1 MGALTGVRIADFSRV
16 LAGPYA
22 TMLLGDMGA
31 EVIKVERPEVGD
43 DTRSWGP
50 PFDSDHRA
58 TYFQSVNRNKRG
70 ITADLSTDVGR
81 ARALDLIAT
90 CDVLVEN
97 FAVGTMEKFGLGYE
111 ALSAEYPGLIYCS
124 ISGFGSS
131 DAARELPG
139 YDLLVQ
145 ALSGLMSITGP
156 DADHP
161 SKVGVAL
168 IDVVAGLHAALGIV
182 TALHHRNES
191 GEGQKIEINLLSS
204 ALSAMVNQSG
214 AYAGAGVIPM
224 AMGNAHPSIA
234 PYEVYKSKDS
244 QIVIA
249 VGNDVQ
255 FEKFCSVLGIDL
267 DSQKK
272 FKTNVER
279 VVHRVE
285 LNSLIAPI
293 LVSKAGIYWIDEC
306 TKVGV
311 PAGLINNIEEAVKLA
326 EKLGLA
332 PIVTIVDPRDS
343 TSSRT
348 IANPINFSATPVEY
362 RLGPPALGIDD

>member
-1 MGALTGVRIADFSRV
+1 VGALTGLRIADFSRV

-70 ITADLSTDVGR
+70 ITADLSTVAGR
-81 ARALDLIAT
+81 ARALELIST
-90 CDVLVEN
+90 CDVVVEN
-97 FAVGTMEKFGLGYE
+97 FSVGTMEKFGLGYE
-111 ALSAEYPGLIYCS
+111 TLSAKYPGLIYCS
-124 ISGFGSS
+124 ISGFGTSV
-131 DAARELPG
+131 AARELPG

-145 ALSGLMSITGP
+145 ALSGLMSMTGP

-168 IDVVAGLHAALGIV
+168 VDVAAGLHTALGIV
-182 TALHHRNES
+182 AALYHRKES
-191 GEGQKIEINLLSS
+191 GVGQKIEINLLSS

-214 AYAGAGVIPM
+214 AYAGAGVIPT

-234 PYEVYKSKDS
+234 PYEVYQAKDA
-244 QIVIA
+244 QIVVA
-249 VGNDVQ
+249 VGNDGQ
-255 FEKFCSVLGIDL
+255 FIKFASVLGIDL
-267 DSQKK
+267 ASNQK
-272 FKTNVER
+272 FESNVAR
-279 VVHRVE
+279 VIHRLE
-285 LNSLIAPI
+285 LNALIAPI
-293 LVSKAGIYWIDEC
+293 LVSKDGAYWTTEC

-311 PAGLINNIEEAVKLA
+311 PAGLINNVEAAVKLA
-326 EKLGLA
+326 QELGLS
-332 PIVTIVDPRDS
+332 PVVTITDARDA
-343 TSSRT
+343 TTSRT
-348 IANPINFSATPVEY
+348 IANPINFSGTPVEY
-362 RLGPPALGIDD
+362 RLGPPALGIDN